1 MPLHVLPQSEG
12 WGETLGRGLGQGISS
27 AIQGLAEGK
36 LAKMQQAQQYEQN
49 VRGLK
54 ALGINNAE
62 EAAHLPSNL
71 LDMFVK
77 QKLQEPGEKAYAN
90 ALSSILGGGQQGQTP
105 ATREPQEP
113 ELVRKE
119 VTPSQKA
126 QLKKYIESPQGK
138 AKYKPEQIKKI
149 NEFLARPSVSINQ
162 KNPKYVAPQQ
172 DQQQQGIN
180 LGGLNAKQA
189 TEIAK
194 LGLEQQKIARKDRS
208 EARAESKVYRDE
220 LRHKAKAAKETLESL
235 ERFEELEKEG
245 LPGAGYVEFLKNA
258 NLDVPALIGAP
269 AEEYNKI
276 AANFIRNAKA
286 VFGARL
292 TDTDLEQF
300 LKTVPSLSN
309 SPEGR
314 KRINANLKR
323 IAQLEVIE
331 SEAAKDIIKE
341 NGGEVPFD
349 FAEKVDERVDKKRE
363 SVYKQFKADLK
374 KKVPE
379 GESALATS
387 LLSGAG
393 KLIGSATSGGLKGAA
408 RGAVAGAA
416 WGRYAGGPGAL
427 AGGGL
432 GALAGLTGII

>member
-62 EAAHLPSNL
+62 EAAYLPSNL

-113 ELVRKE
+113 EFVRKE

-126 QLKKYIESPQGK
+126 QLKKYVESPQGK

-149 NEFLARPSVSINQ
+149 NEFLARPSASINQ
-162 KNPKYVAPQQ
+162 KNPKYTAPKPVQE
-172 DQQQQGIN
+172 QQGAP
-180 LGGLNAKQA
+180 LAGLNSKQA

-194 LGLEQQKIARKDRS
+194 LALEQQKLSRQERS
-208 EARAESKVYRDE
+208 EAFKETKALREE
-220 LRHKAKAAKETLESL
+220 LRSKKNSAKAKLEDL
-235 ERFEELEKEG
+235 DRMEELEKEG
-245 LPGAGYVEFLKNA
+245 KLDTAGYAEFLKRSG
-258 NLDVPALIGAP
+258 LDIPALMSEGS
-269 AEEYNKI
+269 EEFNKI
-276 AANFIRNAKA
+276 ATNFIRDAKEY
-286 VFGARL
+286 FGGRISNFEI
-292 TDTDLEQF
+292 EQF
-300 LKTVPSLSN
+300 LKTVPSLSQ

-314 KRINANLKR
+314 KRVIANLRR
-323 IAQLEVIE
+323 IEQLGVATYDAYKEVL
-331 SEAAKDIIKE
+331 KE
-341 NGGEVPFD
+341 NNGVPPLDLGEQ
-349 FAEKVDERVDKKRE
+349 VDDKLDKKRE
-363 SVYKQFKADLK
+363 ATTKRFKEDLVK
-374 KKVPE
+374 PVPE
-379 GESALATS
+379 GQNQLITAVQSGLGSIIGAPGS
-387 LLSGAG
+387 LLS
-393 KLIGSATSGGLKGAA
+393 KI
-408 RGAVAGAA
+408 
-416 WGRYAGGPGAL
+416 
-427 AGGGL
+427 GGGL
-432 GALAGLTGII
+432 SALL